1 MRRTRAAGG
10 LSFTPRFPASD
21 VELWAAGYDT
31 LQDSLIEQRVVPRIR
46 ALGYLSKV
54 DFLALARWKSPRS
67 QPRCAQNPE
76 DYIRA
81 VTQVAL
87 STRNERL
94 RIEALMLLE
103 GVGWPTASV
112 LLHFGHAEPYPIL
125 DVRALWSLGVRVAPD
140 KYDFDLWWRYTECCR
155 RLAARLNV
163 TMRTLDRALWQYS
176 KERQAP

>member
-1 MRRTRAAGG
+1 AAGR
-10 LSFTPRFPASD
+10 SFNTPCQSSD

-87 STRNERL
+87 STPNERL

-125 DVRALWSLGVRVAPD
+125 DVLALWSLGGRGALD
-140 KYDFDLWWRYTECCR
+140 KYDCDLRRRYTACCL
-155 RLAARLNV
+155 RLAARLHV
-163 TMRTLDRALWQYS
+163 TLWTLG
-176 KERQAP
+176 